1 MNFATVVVERG
12 EIFPSPVT
20 AYGLTYAK
28 ASATIPGNGDANTTH
43 LTLLCYEQEG
53 PKLNTF
59 MNWEKDQRML
69 VCGQIMFSG
78 DSDKRG
84 EPLEI
89 IVNSIVPVGKDAQ
102 MNEIVLGNGFFGQ
115 GKEDVVKQKSGN
127 YRVNVGTTL
136 DNSDHTTWFYC
147 ELNEGLWQ
155 QKQDRIRSGRYCV
168 VAGYIREY
176 RKEEGD
182 SPYRAIVARD
192 FTVRKDK
199 DAGGGSGRS
208 AKSREIQVEP
218 APVIDL

>member
-1 MNFATVVVERG
+1 MNFATVVVELE
-12 EIFPSPVT
+12 EISAAPVN

-28 ASATIPGNGDANTTH
+28 ATAIIPGNGEKNTTYF
-43 LTLLCYEQEG
+43 TLLCYEQDG
-53 PKLNTF
+53 PKLSTF
-59 MNWEKDQRML
+59 MHWEKGQRML
-69 VCGQIMFSG
+69 VTGQVFFTG
-78 DSDKRG
+78 HAEDRG
-84 EPLEI
+84 KPLDI
-89 IVNSIVPVGKDAQ
+89 VVNSIVPVGKDVE

-115 GKEDVVKQKSGN
+115 GQQDAVQQKNGN
-127 YRVNVGTTL
+127 YRINVGTTL

-147 ELNEGLWQ
+147 ELNEGLWK
-155 QKQDRIRSGRYCV
+155 QKRDNIRSGRYCV

-199 DAGGGSGRS
+199 DAGSGSGRS
-208 AKSREIQVEP
+208 PKSREIQVEP